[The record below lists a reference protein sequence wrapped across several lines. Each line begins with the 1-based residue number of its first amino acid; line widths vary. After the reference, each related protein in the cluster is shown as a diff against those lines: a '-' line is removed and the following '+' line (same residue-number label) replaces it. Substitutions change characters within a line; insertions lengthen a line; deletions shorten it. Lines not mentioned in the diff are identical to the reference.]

1 MKNRKWALLANAGLQ
16 TINIAG
22 FPKHTS
28 KWFPVQSVASPN
40 ALVSMKAIILCGGF
54 GKRLLPLTYRVSK
67 VMVPIAGKPV
77 LQHLIEICR
86 NAGVHEI
93 IISLNSMQKAI
104 EEHFGAGQKLG
115 IKLTYVYEDSMRE
128 QEKLGAVAAIHYAL
142 SQVAGDGKAGGDWII
157 MGGDNVFYGL
167 DLKKLSRKHSSSSAF
182 ATLALYRLKDKADC
196 EQYGVVEVDSRGRIL
211 QMQEKPKLAE
221 AVSDV
226 ACTAVYHVGEAFLR
240 EYLPKYVEEAQKKE
254 KKPDRLGDLWAHYAK
269 EVPLYGHA
277 FEGLWGDANS
287 PKTYVETNKQ
297 AMRFVVGSAAG
308 ITCRVEDG
316 SCSAIS
322 TKAQIHED
330 ALIKGPCIIEEGCVI
345 GRGAIVGRGTHL
357 MKGCFVGENASV
369 HASIVFE
376 KCFIGSNARLTEC
389 VVDAGSRIASGA
401 VVEPYAVLGFK
412 SKLGSNARILEECRV
427 WPFVEIGDNAIIG
440 GDVMLDEKLFEGKL
454 HL

>member
-1 MKNRKWALLANAGLQ
+1 ML
-16 TINIAG
+16 NIAL
-22 FPKHTS
+22 FPKR
-28 KWFPVQSVASPN
+28 KLPFFVFCLAVVIGNW
-40 ALVSMKAIILCGGF
+40 LVSMKAIILCGGF
-54 GKRLLPLTYRVSK
+54 GKRLLPLTYRVPK

-93 IISLNSMQKAI
+93 IISLNSMQKPI
-104 EEHFGAGQKLG
+104 EEHFGNGGRHGVKLS
-115 IKLTYVYEDSMRE
+115 YVYEDSMRE
-128 QEKLGAVAAIHYAL
+128 QDKLGAVGAIQYAL
-142 SQVAGDGKAGGDWII
+142 SKAAVESGGQVEGDWII

-167 DLKKLSRKHSSSSAF
+167 DLKQLAQKHAASNAF

-196 EQYGVVEVDSRGRIL
+196 EQYGVVEIDGRGRIT
-211 QMQEKPKLAE
+211 QMQEKPKLSQ
-221 AVSDV
+221 AVSDM

-240 EYLPKYVEEAQKKE
+240 EYLPKYVEEAKNSE
-254 KKPDRLGDLWAHYAK
+254 KKPDRLGDLWARYAK

-308 ITCRVEDG
+308 ITCNIEDG

-322 TKAQIHED
+322 SKAQIHPD

-345 GRGAIVGRGTHL
+345 EKGAVVGRGTHL
-357 MKGCFVGENASV
+357 MKGCVVGEGASV

-376 KCFIGSNARLTEC
+376 KCTIGSNARLTEC
-389 VVDAGSRIASGA
+389 VVDAGCTIGNNASI
-401 VVEPYAVLGFK
+401 EPYAMLGFS
-412 SKLGSNARILEECRV
+412 SKVGANARVLEECRI
-427 WPFVEIGDNAIIG
+427 WPFVEIGDGAIIG
-440 GDVMLDEKLFEGKL
+440 GDVMLDPKLFEGKL
-454 HL
+454 KL